1 MRFYIFILSVV
12 SEVLS
17 SRPTITINIKD
28 NPSVLDVARLM
39 SKNRLGSVIMIKEN
53 NKPLGII
60 TERDILKKVSA
71 ENRKAQE
78 VAAAEI
84 MSSPVLTIK
93 AIDSIDTAAEVMT
106 RNKVKRLIVLEQDDS
121 IVGVLSVSDIIRKL
135 GKILADDYNRYRSL
149 RAVLDLQ

>member
-1 MRFYIFILSVV
+1 
-12 SEVLS
+12 
-17 SRPTITINIKD
+17 
-28 NPSVLDVARLM
+28 VLDVARLM
-39 SKNRLGSVIMIKEN
+39 SKNSLGSVIMIKEN

-78 VAAAEI
+78 VPAAEI

>member
-121 IVGVLSVSDIIRKL
+121 IVGVLSVSDIIRRL

>member
-1 MRFYIFILSVV
+1 
-12 SEVLS
+12 
-17 SRPTITINIKD
+17 
-28 NPSVLDVARLM
+28 VLDVARLM